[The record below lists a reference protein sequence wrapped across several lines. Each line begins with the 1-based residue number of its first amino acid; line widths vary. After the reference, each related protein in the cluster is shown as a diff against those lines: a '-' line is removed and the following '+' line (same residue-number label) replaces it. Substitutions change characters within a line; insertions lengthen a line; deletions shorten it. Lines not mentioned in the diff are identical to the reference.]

1 MHQPAT
7 VTNLCCLHTQLLAH
21 LSESGRVNLGGV
33 NAPWEGEEVGGEVLL
48 EPRVLPDALDG
59 YTLHWVHLQGKDIK
73 VGLGYGTGMDSGLK
87 CGKVLCLHTI
97 HVAGYGPT
105 NKLNEH

>member
-1 MHQPAT
+1 MPQPAT

-33 NAPWEGEEVGGEVLL
+33 NVPWEGEEVLL

-59 YTLHWVHLQGKDIK
+59 YTLHWVHLQGKGIK
-73 VGLGYGTGMDSGLK
+73 VGLGYGTGMDWGLE
-87 CGKVLCLHTI
+87 CGMVLCLCTI

-105 NKLNEH
+105 KLINEHCV